1 MTAAFDLIAA
11 AGNVSCRRRRPP
23 ERRGKIE
30 LRSAM
35 SKLVRQ
41 RDHLFAVAVDQ
52 REFQDMEAEDRGL
65 DGEGDGLRRLAVV
78 VVIWAILAYRTVRNF
93 GYTKVA
99 PGGINPN
106 RHQT

>member
-1 MTAAFDLIAA
+1 
-11 AGNVSCRRRRPP
+11 
-23 ERRGKIE
+23 
-30 LRSAM
+30 M

-65 DGEGDGLRRLAVV
+65 DGEGDGLQTIGGGGGHLGHTS
-78 VVIWAILAYRTVRNF
+78 IPHSRNF